1 MSFQKFKSNSYCVG
15 GKHFSQTINI
25 YGDTKYT
32 NKKTQKPIK
41 MLRGTCAKCN
51 RNKSHIV
58 SDQTIE
64 AEGLKDFF
72 KNVGKAA
79 KNVGKK
85 ILNNPVRA
93 LEIATQLSTAAA
105 TKNPK
110 LIASTA
116 PDVLKFVHQGRGLY
130 LVRKFK

>member
-15 GKHFSQTINI
+15 GKHYSQTINI
-25 YGDTKYT
+25 YGDTKY

-41 MLRGTCAKCN
+41 MLKGTCAKCN
-51 RNKSHIV
+51 RNKSQIV

-72 KNVGKAA
+72 KNVAKAA

-85 ILNNPVRA
+85 
-93 LEIATQLSTAAA
+93 
-105 TKNPK
+105 
-110 LIASTA
+110 
-116 PDVLKFVHQGRGLY
+116 Y
-130 LVRKFK
+130 